1 MNMKKAQFET
11 ALNTLNETNQMLCD
25 YWLSELCDDDGNLL
39 DEKLTKDNYRRI
51 ETDVLAQELK
61 ELDYPDESYIMDNDF
76 AD

>member
-1 MNMKKAQFET
+1 MNMKAQFET

-25 YWLSELCDDDGNLL
+25 YWMSELCDENGDLM
-39 DEKLTKDNYRRI
+39 DEKLTEKNYNLI
-51 ETDVLAQELK
+51 ENDVLAQELK

>member
-1 MNMKKAQFET
+1 MKAQFET

-25 YWLSELCDDDGNLL
+25 YWMSELCDENGDLMDD
-39 DEKLTKDNYRRI
+39 KLTEKNYNLI
-51 ETDVLAQELK
+51 ENDVLAQELK

>member
-1 MNMKKAQFET
+1 MNMKAQFET

-25 YWLSELCDDDGNLL
+25 YWMSELCDENGDLIED
-39 DEKLTKDNYRRI
+39 KLTKHNYNLI
-51 ETDVLAQELK
+51 ENDVLAQELK

>member
-1 MNMKKAQFET
+1 MNMKAQFET

-25 YWLSELCDDDGNLL
+25 YWMSELCDENGDLMDD
-39 DEKLTKDNYRRI
+39 KLTEKNYNLI
-51 ETDVLAQELK
+51 ENDVLAQELK

>member
-1 MNMKKAQFET
+1 MKAQFES

>member
-1 MNMKKAQFET
+1 MKAQFET